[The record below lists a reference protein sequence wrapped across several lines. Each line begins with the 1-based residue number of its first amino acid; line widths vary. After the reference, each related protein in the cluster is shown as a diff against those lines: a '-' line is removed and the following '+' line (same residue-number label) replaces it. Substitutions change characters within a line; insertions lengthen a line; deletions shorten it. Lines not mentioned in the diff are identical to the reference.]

1 MFKMLYSEKS
11 TLYFNYNKDMDIE
24 PDDNVSLWM
33 EPCTPNTS
41 DWWRTLPNPVNMFK
55 PQEMFDWMKKK
66 RLNVSNIETYK
77 TRSRN
82 MKTCPGITGL
92 FKSTILLKAPVDITI
107 FIQDNEDNKHHHI
120 INQSELPNLLPVQ
133 SHGTHQFANQGSH
146 WSQYRNLKFCF
157 PFKVKSSHP
166 YIFAQPYWH
175 NHVPFDVPPGGVFG
189 KFHNHQ
195 DLNLNVLYKMNPTLE
210 YNHFTV
216 KKGTVLGYAIFPY
229 PVNLKYD
236 KSIPQDVR
244 LSQTKSG
251 LLN

>member
-1 MFKMLYSEKS
+1 MFKIINSEKS
-11 TLYFNYNKDMDIE
+11 TLSFNYDITKE
-24 PDDNVSLWM
+24 VEVDEDVSLWM
-33 EPCTPNTS
+33 EVCSPNS
-41 DWWRTLPNPVNMFK
+41 SEWWRTLPNSLNIFK
-55 PQEMFDWMKKK
+55 PQEMFKWMREKNLTVATMDSAKTK
-66 RLNVSNIETYK
+66 RPT
-77 TRSRN
+77 
-82 MKTCPGITGL
+82 MKACPGVLGL
-92 FKSTILLKAPVDITI
+92 FKSTILLKAPTNITI
-107 FIQDNEDNKHHHI
+107 YIQDNPDGNHNI
-120 INQSELPNLLPVQ
+120 INQSEMPNLLPIQ
-133 SHGTHQFANQGSH
+133 FHSTRQFANMGSS
-146 WSQYRNLKFCF
+146 WAQYRNLKFCF
-157 PFKVKSSHP
+157 PFKIRSTHP

-175 NHVPFDVPPGGVFG
+175 NHVPFDVPPGGLFG

>member
-11 TLYFNYNKDMDIE
+11 TLYFNYNNDMDIE

-175 NHVPFDVPPGGVFG
+175 NHVPFDVPPGGLFG